1 MDKSFLKERER
12 QILTLMAKNYTNKK
26 IAEIIHVSIHTIK
39 ANNVVIFEKLN
50 VHSRTEAVVKAIIH
64 GYIDIN

>member
-1 MDKSFLKERER
+1 MNSNLLKEREQ

-26 IAEIIHVSIHTIK
+26 IAEVIHVSVHTIK

-50 VHSRTEAVVKAIIH
+50 AHSRTEAVVKAIKY
-64 GYIDIN
+64 GYIEI